1 MTDRWLIIDAMVW
14 ELGSI
19 YALEVEAAAFPELA
33 SDPLLN
39 EVHMAVLRATDAVA
53 RVAEIRGADGDR
65 LEEAREA
72 LDAAVTAASS
82 ARSVVVRAR
91 SERNREA

>member
-1 MTDRWLIIDAMVW
+1 
-14 ELGSI
+14 
-19 YALEVEAAAFPELA
+19 
-33 SDPLLN
+33 
-39 EVHMAVLRATDAVA
+39 MAVLRATDAVA